1 MSLTCESC
9 GKGYQRGHSV
19 SHAKNRHLRIFKPNL
34 HFKMVE
40 EGGKTV
46 KRKLCTKC
54 IKKLGQSVSPVVAR
68 AENLS
73 QH

>member
-34 HFKMVE
+34 HFKTVE
-40 EGGKTV
+40 IDGKLV
-46 KRKLCTKC
+46 KRKLCTRC
-54 IKKLGQSVSPVVAR
+54 IKKLGKLVLPVVAR
-68 AENLS
+68 G
-73 QH
+73 